1 MGRVKKKRMAEM
13 GTMGDLDIRVV
24 VLVGRRSFGR
34 CPISSR
40 VPAALWPV
48 AGKPVLERLL
58 RHLADEGIGRVKI
71 CCDEEVADSVRAI
84 RADERLAV
92 DLVIEE
98 LSSGTAGCLRDAVAE
113 DPGDL
118 IVVFSG
124 SIMCPP
130 SIRDLVEAHTCADAD
145 LTMAFNSGPQGSR
158 PAEIYVCR
166 PRVLSRIPA
175 GGYSDI
181 KEELI
186 PAILRD
192 GGTVRPTVLPC
203 DVGSFHDLVG
213 YLEALS
219 ICLKGGAPPAK
230 EYRFYEG
237 LDKRIPPDVFN
248 GNIHPTAR
256 VYGPVAVADRAR
268 ILQGALIV
276 GPTIIGAE
284 TVIGENGVV
293 VRSALWDDCEVGAGC
308 EIRESLIDCHT
319 AVPEGMMIAQQS
331 VSAKT
336 KMEAREPEGQKMA
349 RGVESRNEA
358 IGRAGSSRLEFLVEK
373 TPAWVPFSPKQLLC
387 VFGGL
392 TVFLAFLWSYW
403 PTLTDLWGIWQ
414 RSDEYSAG
422 LLVPLLTVYILWS
435 RRRELASVAV
445 RPTIFWGV
453 AAFLMAQVARGAGLY
468 FMYGSGEML
477 SIVLS
482 VAAIVLL
489 LLGWRML
496 GKFAPMLLFLCLM
509 LPWPSRIQAQVSLP
523 LQRYS
528 TDSAVFCL
536 ELIGYEVVQ
545 DGNVIRIGETSVAV
559 AEACNGLRMVTA
571 FLVISGLVVLLARR
585 AWWEKLIVLVSS
597 LPIALLC
604 NTIRLTVTAIAFTIL
619 TGDQWEK
626 LFHDFGGYAMMPL
639 ALAMTVGEL
648 WLLRRLTTP
657 QTEVQ
662 PEVIV
667 RRKARGA
674 VNS

>member
-1 MGRVKKKRMAEM
+1 
-13 GTMGDLDIRVV
+13 
-24 VLVGRRSFGR
+24 
-34 CPISSR
+34 
-40 VPAALWPV
+40 
-48 AGKPVLERLL
+48 
-58 RHLADEGIGRVKI
+58 
-71 CCDEEVADSVRAI
+71 
-84 RADERLAV
+84 
-92 DLVIEE
+92 
-98 LSSGTAGCLRDAVAE
+98 
-113 DPGDL
+113 
-118 IVVFSG
+118 
-124 SIMCPP
+124 
-130 SIRDLVEAHTCADAD
+130 
-145 LTMAFNSGPQGSR
+145 
-158 PAEIYVCR
+158 
-166 PRVLSRIPA
+166 
-175 GGYSDI
+175 
-181 KEELI
+181 
-186 PAILRD
+186 
-192 GGTVRPTVLPC
+192 
-203 DVGSFHDLVG
+203 
-213 YLEALS
+213 
-219 ICLKGGAPPAK
+219 
-230 EYRFYEG
+230 
-237 LDKRIPPDVFN
+237 
-248 GNIHPTAR
+248 
-256 VYGPVAVADRAR
+256 
-268 ILQGALIV
+268 
-276 GPTIIGAE
+276 
-284 TVIGENGVV
+284 
-293 VRSALWDDCEVGAGC
+293 
-308 EIRESLIDCHT
+308 
-319 AVPEGMMIAQQS
+319 MMIAQQS

-336 KMEAREPEGQKMA
+336 KMEACEREGQMA
-349 RGVESRNEA
+349 RSVESHSEA
-358 IGRAGSSRLEFLVEK
+358 IGRVGLSRLESLVEK

-435 RRRELASVAV
+435 RRRELASVPV
-445 RPTIFWGV
+445 RPAVLWGV

-477 SIVLS
+477 SVVLS
-482 VAAIVLL
+482 VAALVLL
-489 LLGWRML
+489 LLGWRFL
-496 GKFAPMLLFLCLM
+496 GKLAPMLLFLCLM
-509 LPWPSRIQAQVSLP
+509 LPWPQRVQAAISLP

-674 VNS
+674 VGS